1 LRRKFRRSSAAVATS
16 REDRSPRSGP
26 AVQSRNPNGELIRR
40 ELTYKIVHVTK
51 TPEQIENEDPGGLLI
66 EHKPVEGNGH
76 DSEHVMSSENGRENG
91 SGNGYG

>member
-66 EHKPVEGNGH
+66 EHQPVDGNGH
-76 DSEHVMSSENGRENG
+76 DDTDGNRSGNGN
-91 SGNGYG
+91 GNGYG